1 VYAIP
6 GPEVWVYSGKK
17 LQNLEQVKRYLEARR
32 MRIVMNPIG
41 VIHSPYKEPKDMPI
55 QGTFKPEVEAF
66 VEVYAKY
73 SDGLKDLEGFSHVI
87 VLYFFHRSEKEQIQ
101 GSPFLE
107 DDEHGVFAMR
117 SPHRPNHIGLSV
129 AKICGIYGS
138 KLHFTEV
145 DVLDRTP
152 VLDIK
157 PYVKYF
163 DARENVISGWLDK
176 HFEDGHSPEKTILR

>member
-1 VYAIP
+1 
-6 GPEVWVYSGKK
+6 
-17 LQNLEQVKRYLEARR
+17 

-55 QGTFKPEVEAF
+55 QGIFKPETEAWI
-66 VEVYAKY
+66 EINEEY
-73 SDGLKDLEGFSHVI
+73 SEGLKDLEGFSHAI
-87 VLYFFHRSEKEQIQ
+87 VLYYFHKSSTEKIQ

-107 DDEHGVFAMR
+107 DDKHGVFAIR

-129 AKICGIYGS
+129 VKICLIDGN
-138 KLHFTEV
+138 KLHFREV
-145 DVLDRTP
+145 DVLDKTP

-163 DARENVISGWLDK
+163 DVRDNVVSGWLDK
-176 HFEDGHSPEKTILR
+176 HFEDGHAPDRTILKQ